1 MSKICQ
7 IPFQETEQQAKKLA
21 EVIAKHKNVQ
31 GAVMPVLQQA
41 QEIYGYLPYEVMQR
55 IADGLNTSMEEIYGV
70 ATFYAQFSLYP
81 KGQYNVSVC
90 LGTACY
96 VKSSGEVM
104 DKLKSLL
111 GVKEGE
117 ITPDGRFSIQATR
130 CIGCC
135 GLAPVLT
142 VNEEVYG
149 KVTVAD
155 VEGIINTYRNK

>member
-21 EVIAKHKNVQ
+21 EVIAKHKKVP

-41 QEIYGYLPYEVMQR
+41 QDIYGYLPYEVMQR
-55 IADGLNTSMEEIYGV
+55 IAEGLDTSMEEIYGV

-111 GVKEGE
+111 GVP
-117 ITPDGRFSIQATR
+117 TADFPFRLPAASAAAVWLPFSRSTRRFTA
-130 CIGCC
+130 
-135 GLAPVLT
+135 
-142 VNEEVYG
+142 
-149 KVTVAD
+149 K
-155 VEGIINTYRNK
+155 

>member
-1 MSKICQ
+1 
-7 IPFQETEQQAKKLA
+7 
-21 EVIAKHKNVQ
+21 
-31 GAVMPVLQQA
+31 MPVLQQA
-41 QEIYGYLPYEVMQR
+41 QDIYGYLPYEVMQR
-55 IADGLNTSMEEIYGV
+55 IAEGLDTSMEEIYGV

-117 ITPDGRFSIQATR
+117 IFHSGYPLHRLLRFGSRSHSQRGGLRQSDRSRRRRHYQYIQKQIRKTR
-130 CIGCC
+130 
-135 GLAPVLT
+135 
-142 VNEEVYG
+142 
-149 KVTVAD
+149 K
-155 VEGIINTYRNK
+155 